1 VGATADLAA
10 FAANVTL
17 EEVPE
22 PARRLSRRHLLDT
35 LGVMLAGSTTYG
47 SRLTQEL
54 FAELGGAP
62 QATLVGSGHR
72 GTLLQAAYANGE
84 AGHAMDYD
92 DTQLASQP
100 GRVYGL
106 LMHPSV
112 PILAAVLPIAES
124 RRSIGADTLLA
135 FMIGVEAACT
145 VAEALM
151 PAHYEHGFH
160 TTGTCGAVGAAAA
173 AGRLVGLDTA
183 GIERAVGL
191 AASTSAGLRENFGT
205 MTKPFHCGRAAENG
219 VLAAVRTARGH
230 TASGGIL
237 EAQRGFFSAYGGGEP
252 SLVSDRLGNPW
263 TILNPGISIKPYPS
277 GSLTHP
283 AIDAMLEIVIEHDVR
298 PEQVA
303 QIHAAVNHYMPDAL
317 LHRAPRDELQAK
329 FSMQYA
335 LAIALLDRRAGVAQ
349 FSDERVTSPDA
360 QEWTARVEVEVDDTA
375 ERAGYD
381 RMYSAVSV
389 RLTDGTTLR
398 REASFARGSPRRP
411 MTDDELVAKFAEC
424 AALAGLDDG
433 ATRSVVEEVEAIE
446 SLDDV
451 SRLTVLH
458 A

>member
-17 EEVPE
+17 DEVPE
-22 PARRLSRRHLLDT
+22 QARRLSRRHLLDS
-35 LGVMLAGSTTYG
+35 LGVMLAGSTTPG

-54 FAELGGAP
+54 FAEMGGAP
-62 QATLVGSGHR
+62 QATLVGAGRR

-92 DTQLASQP
+92 DTQLASQL

-112 PILAAVLPIAES
+112 PILGAVLPVAEA
-124 RRSIGADTLLA
+124 RRATGAGTLLA
-135 FMIGVEAACT
+135 FAIGVEAACT
-145 VAEALM
+145 VAEALL
-151 PAHYEHGFH
+151 PAHYERGFH
-160 TTGTCGAVGAAAA
+160 TTGTCGAIGAAAA
-173 AGRLVGLDTA
+173 AGRLLALDAA
-183 GIERAVGL
+183 GMERALGL

-219 VLAAVRTARGH
+219 VLAALRAARGH
-230 TASGGIL
+230 TASAAIL
-237 EAQRGFFSAYGGGEP
+237 EAQRGFFSAYGGGEKA
-252 SLVSDRLGNPW
+252 LVSDRLGTPW
-263 TILNPGISIKPYPS
+263 TILDPGISIKPYPS

-283 AIDAMLEIVIEHDVR
+283 AIDAMLELVTEHDVG
-298 PEQVA
+298 PDQVA
-303 QIHAAVNHYMPDAL
+303 EIHAAVNRYMPDAL

-335 LAIALLDRRAGVAQ
+335 LAMALLDRRAGIAQ
-349 FSDERVTSPDA
+349 FSDQRVTSADA
-360 QEWTARVEVEVDDTA
+360 QEWTARVVVEVDERA

-389 RLTDGTTLR
+389 RLTNGTTLR
-398 REASFARGSPRRP
+398 REASFARGSPQRP

-424 AALAGLDDG
+424 AAVAGLDD
-433 ATRSVVEEVEAIE
+433 AAVRRVVDEVDAIE
-446 SLDDV
+446 SIDDV

-458 A
+458 G